1 MFQVSTLGKR
11 QWQQCQHSF
20 EERVMGTL
28 DYSVSILWL
37 INNTPVKMI
46 MEQILRKSVVQFG
59 DVGEGF
65 DLHRRLS

>member
-1 MFQVSTLGKR
+1 
-11 QWQQCQHSF
+11 
-20 EERVMGTL
+20 MGTL

-37 INNTPVKMI
+37 INDTPVKMI